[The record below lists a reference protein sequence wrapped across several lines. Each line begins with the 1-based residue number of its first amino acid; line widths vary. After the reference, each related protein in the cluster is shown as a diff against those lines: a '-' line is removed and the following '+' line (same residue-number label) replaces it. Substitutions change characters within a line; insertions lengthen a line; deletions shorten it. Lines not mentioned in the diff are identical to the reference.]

1 MRKVRFQKTGPFHS
15 NSPKSKIS
23 PKIKN
28 KTLPVLFFS
37 FKNIISAKLKAL
49 NFAPYLQEIKF
60 SLQSSVILQIA
71 GSRDSPV
78 FCIFLFL
85 STENLHFTSRTFGQF
100 SVSLRRFSGSF
111 FLSSFLLQLHFLH
124 KFFFLSPYTTWLL
137 SSKLSL
143 FLTSFSL
150 RIDLRFLFPS
160 FPRSSHFIFIF
171 SHVF

>member
-1 MRKVRFQKTGPFHS
+1 M
-15 NSPKSKIS
+15 
-23 PKIKN
+23 
-28 KTLPVLFFS
+28 LFFS

-71 GSRDSPV
+71 ASRDSPV
-78 FCIFLFL
+78 FCIFL

-100 SVSLRRFSGSF
+100 SVSLRLFSGSS

-137 SSKLSL
+137 SSKLPLFFYFILSANRSSL
-143 FLTSFSL
+143 SFPFFSPIFPFHLHFLPCFLTEFIRFNL
-150 RIDLRFLFPS
+150 R
-160 FPRSSHFIFIF
+160 
-171 SHVF
+171 

>member
-1 MRKVRFQKTGPFHS
+1 MRKVRFQKTGPFRS
-15 NSPKSKIS
+15 KSKIGNFFKDKKLNS
-23 PKIKN
+23 PGAF
-28 KTLPVLFFS
+28 FFS

-78 FCIFLFL
+78 FCIFL

-100 SVSLRRFSGSF
+100 SVSLRLFSGSS

-137 SSKLSL
+137 SSKLPL